1 MGTMAA
7 EAGGLQPAGGDE
19 VPLEMT
25 ADYDG
30 DSCGDLRRLAMICD
44 DWQR

>member
-1 MGTMAA
+1 MRMTAA

-19 VPLEMT
+19 VPLQMT

-30 DSCGDLRRLAMICD
+30 DICCDLRRFATICD
-44 DWQR
+44 DWQW

>member
-7 EAGGLQPAGGDE
+7 KAGGLQPAGGDE
-19 VPLEMT
+19 VPLQMT

-30 DSCGDLRRLAMICD
+30 YSSGNLRRFATICD

>member
-1 MGTMAA
+1 MGMTAA

-19 VPLEMT
+19 VPLQMT

-30 DSCGDLRRLAMICD
+30 DSCGDLQRFATICN
-44 DWQR
+44 DWQW